1 LSNGKKNGFKK
12 TLFLNLQFLK
22 MGKIGTYILKKKK
35 FFADSHKK
43 SLNCMGK
50 IRKLPLKNFKI
61 KILFGITEPAI
72 LFAPA
77 ILIAPTVVPCSLGIR
92 QWDRDRERSSGVT
105 GQVCIL
111 LKRGIFLFAT
121 TPEGP

>member
-1 LSNGKKNGFKK
+1 
-12 TLFLNLQFLK
+12 
-22 MGKIGTYILKKKK
+22 MVKIGTYIFKKKY
-35 FFADSHKK
+35 FLLIHIRN

-77 ILIAPTVVPCSLGIR
+77 ILIAPTVMLPKKSK
-92 QWDRDRERSSGVT
+92 DPD
-105 GQVCIL
+105 
-111 LKRGIFLFAT
+111 
-121 TPEGP
+121 P